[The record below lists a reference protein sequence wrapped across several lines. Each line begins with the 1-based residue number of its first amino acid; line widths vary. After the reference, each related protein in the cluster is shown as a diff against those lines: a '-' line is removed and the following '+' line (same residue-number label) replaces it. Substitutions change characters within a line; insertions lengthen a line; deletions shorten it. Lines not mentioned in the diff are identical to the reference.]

1 MRYLLDTATLLFAVN
16 APRKLSAR
24 AESLVRSP
32 RNTLEIS
39 SISLT
44 EIAIKNSI
52 GKLNFT
58 ATEIRQVLEDLRIR
72 ILPYTQEH
80 AFELF
85 ALPIHHRDPF
95 DRQIIAQA
103 LAEDIGVATP
113 DAAFSLYRRLRVIW

>member
-1 MRYLLDTATLLFAVN
+1 VRCLLDTATLLFAGN
-16 APRKLSAR
+16 APQKLSAR
-24 AESLVRSP
+24 AEALVRSP
-32 RNTLEIS
+32 TNTLELS

-44 EIAIKNSI
+44 EIAIKNAV
-52 GKLNFT
+52 GKLNFS
-58 ATEIRQVLEDLRIR
+58 AAEIRQVLQDLRIR

-85 ALPIHHRDPF
+85 DLPVHHRDPF

-103 LAEDIGVATP
+103 LAEEIAVATP